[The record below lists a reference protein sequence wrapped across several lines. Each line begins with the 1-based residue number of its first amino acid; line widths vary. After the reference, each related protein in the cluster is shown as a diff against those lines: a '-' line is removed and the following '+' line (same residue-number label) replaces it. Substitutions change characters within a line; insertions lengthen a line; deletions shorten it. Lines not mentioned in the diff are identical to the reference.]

1 MRFSRRPVENTGLLR
16 MTDWVDE
23 LNLFIPLPLDNG
35 RFSHHSVLITES
47 HHAIKANFYSLKLG
61 IMTFEIK

>member
-47 HHAIKANFYSLKLG
+47 HHTIKANFY
-61 IMTFEIK
+61 